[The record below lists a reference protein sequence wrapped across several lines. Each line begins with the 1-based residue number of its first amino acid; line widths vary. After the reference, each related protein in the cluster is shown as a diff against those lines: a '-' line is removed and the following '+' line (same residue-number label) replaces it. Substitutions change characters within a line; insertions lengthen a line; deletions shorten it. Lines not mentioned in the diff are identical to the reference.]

1 MKEEFSK
8 LKNRKLWYDGK
19 SEVSPEELTNL
30 ILSGV
35 SPKNIIVTEL
45 TQDVL
50 AYNRISDTPI
60 GTRDQNPLLF
70 DLEWSIPNKYK
81 YIDIEDYLIGLVGNI
96 KQDELYEQR
105 LQRLSEEII
114 LFSQFKLYDIL
125 RVLLYIIDEMKN
137 QNIVWGVG
145 RGSSC
150 SSYILYLIGLH
161 EIDVV
166 KYDIPISDFIHT

>member
-8 LKNRKLWYDGK
+8 LKNRKLWYDGM
-19 SEVSPEELTNL
+19 SEVPPEELTNL

-60 GTRDQNPLLF
+60 GTREQKPLSF
-70 DLEWSIPNKYK
+70 DLGWSIPNEYK
-81 YIDIEDYLIGLVGNI
+81 YIDIEDYLIGLVSNI

-125 RVLLYIIDEMKN
+125 RVLIYIIDEMKK

-166 KYDIPISDFIHT
+166 KFDIPISDFIHT